1 MNAIIS
7 PEQRA
12 LMDKREANYAAG
24 IFWMLA
30 VEGAGSP
37 TVRHYTEEDAVTEA
51 ERLARHTRH
60 KVFMLRSV
68 GIFEIAPAPAIRKDL
83 P

>member
-1 MNAIIS
+1 MSAIIS

-12 LMDKREANYAAG
+12 RMDKREANYAAG

-30 VEGAGSP
+30 VDDAGSP
-37 TVRHYTEEDAVTEA
+37 TVRHYTEEDAVIEA
-51 ERLARHTRH
+51 ERLARHTKR
-60 KVFMLRSV
+60 KVFMLRSM
-68 GIFEIAPAPAIRKDL
+68 GIFEVAPTPVTRKDL